1 VTTGAAE
8 GSPRCVLLGGSVAS
22 GAAVTVSLLV
32 VALWAGGWK
41 VGGRP
46 GGVYWV
52 PAST

>member
-1 VTTGAAE
+1 VATGAAE
-8 GSPRCVLLGGSVAS
+8 GSPRCVLGAGRATS
-22 GAAVTVSLLV
+22 GAAMAA
-32 VALWAGGWK
+32 ALSTDGRK